1 MDFTFSDEHE
11 LFRTEVQ
18 DWLAVHLVGE
28 FRALGAGG
36 GMGEGA
42 EMESRKAWER
52 ELSSGGWVG
61 MGWPKEY
68 GGRELSLVQQLIF
81 NEEYAR
87 AEAPNRISF
96 FGEGLLGPTIMA
108 FGTEEQKQRFLPPIL
123 ESQEFWCQG
132 FSEPDAGSDLANV
145 KTTAVLDGD
154 EWVINGQKVWT
165 SLGHIADW
173 IFVVCRTDPDAPKK
187 HQGISFILCPVDQP
201 GIEMRPI
208 RQLTGESE
216 FNEVF
221 FTDARTS
228 ADLVVGPVG
237 EGWKVVMGTLGFERG
252 TAFLGEQLVWA
263 AEFNSLIEY
272 ARERG
277 VTDDPNVRQRLA
289 DTYIGLELVRLTGVR
304 TISALL
310 HGRNPGPEAAV
321 SKLQWSEWHQRLG
334 ELEMDIAGADALVE
348 GEGRLA
354 DYQHTFLFSR
364 AETIYSGSN
373 EIQRNI
379 IGERVLG
386 LPR

>member
-1 MDFTFSDEHE
+1 MDFTFSDADEA
-11 LFRTEVQ
+11 FRVEVK
-18 DWLAVHLVGE
+18 DWLSDHLVGE
-28 FRALGAGG
+28 FRALCGSGG
-36 GMGEGA
+36 RA
-42 EMESRKAWER
+42 DADVDLRKAWER

-68 GGRELSLVQQLIF
+68 GGRELSLIEQLIF

-87 AEAPNRISF
+87 AEGPVRLSF
-96 FGEGLLGPTIMA
+96 FGEGLLGPTLIA

-123 ESQEFWCQG
+123 KSEEFWCQG

-145 KTTAVLDGD
+145 KTTAVLDGE
-154 EWVINGQKVWT
+154 EWVLNGQKVWT

-173 IFVVCRTDPDAPKK
+173 IFVVCKTDPAAPKK

-201 GIEMRPI
+201 GVELRPI
-208 RQLTGESE
+208 KQLTGESE
-216 FNEVF
+216 FNETF

-228 ADLVVGPVG
+228 ADLVVGPVND
-237 EGWKVVMGTLGFERG
+237 GWKVVMGTLGFERG
-252 TAFLGEQLVWA
+252 TAFLGEILQWA
-263 AEFNSLIEY
+263 AEFDSLIEY
-272 ARERG
+272 AREQG
-277 VTDDPNVRQRLA
+277 TSADPVVRQRLA

-310 HGRNPGPEAAV
+310 NGRNPGPEAAI

-334 ELEMDIAGADALVE
+334 ELEMDLVGPGALVDE
-348 GEGRLA
+348 TGRVA

-379 IGERVLG
+379 IGERSTSS
-386 LPR
+386 